1 MPKNGSESVTR
12 TTESIIAR
20 LNDEFKNKMPEE
32 YGQAKENMSQI
43 LTDRK
48 KILKA
53 LKEEDNTI
61 ALGRD
66 IDKMDEAELAKAMED
81 SIAGNRMALFLR
93 RLASHTTTGGDPQA
107 LAETVKR
114 FTGIDVENRALALRA
129 LAKATGKT
137 QIANELGGL
146 LMENRGLAA
155 RTLAAA
161 GKIVSPS
168 GEKTIKELAS
178 RGKAKDIPY
187 EPKTVKYEKK
197 VVEKPTENKYV
208 KTRTEVNE
216 KPPVPVKPDYDRA
229 RGMVERP
236 GAKTDVRA
244 PSNIMAGRSDRR
256 AVIATPRGDIKAL
269 PPAQPAWVQQMDGQ
283 YSDPHGYIKA
293 IERDILKGEIKL
305 KEVDNFGETTS
316 TDELNYI
323 LNHRPEISTKESLY
337 DAVLDRDFIKND
349 VGFTKLLDDVY
360 KKQNGEIAKYF
371 MGDAD
376 YKAMTAPV
384 QIDSV
389 RNFF

>member
-1 MPKNGSESVTR
+1 MP
-12 TTESIIAR
+12 
-20 LNDEFKNKMPEE
+20 PEYAE
-32 YGQAKENMSQI
+32 AKEKMSQI

-53 LKEEDNTI
+53 LKEEDNNI

-66 IDKMDEAELAKAMED
+66 IDKMDDAELAKLIED
-81 SIAGNRMALFLR
+81 NIAGNRMALFLR

-114 FTGIDVENRALALRA
+114 FTGVDVENRALALRA

-146 LMENRGLAA
+146 LVANRGLAEKA
-155 RTLAAA
+155 LGVV
-161 GKIVSPS
+161 GKVIKPKA
-168 GEKTIKELAS
+168 EKTIKELAS
-178 RGKAKDIPY
+178 RGQAKEIPY

-208 KTRTEVNE
+208 KTRMEVDE
-216 KPPVPVKPDYDRA
+216 KPPVPFKPDYDRA
-229 RGMVERP
+229 KGTIERP
-236 GAKTDVRA
+236 GVKTDLRA
-244 PSNIMAGRSDRR
+244 PSSTMAGRSDRR
-256 AVIATPRGDIKAL
+256 AVIATPRGGIKAL
-269 PPAQPAWVQQMDGQ
+269 PPAKPAWVQQMDGQ

-337 DAVLDRDFIKND
+337 DTVLDRDFIKND

-360 KKQNGEIAKYF
+360 KQNNGEIAKYF
-371 MGDAD
+371 MGDSD

-384 QIDSV
+384 QIDAV
-389 RNFF
+389 RRFF